1 MTQVLRERLPYP
13 AKVTTR
19 ARLVRVFGY
28 VMKAVS
34 AFKRQADRVPVEL
47 LQKEDFSQ
55 AIPGGGS
62 GLPVGGRPEEHKH
75 GLHSGLGD

>member
-47 LQKEDFSQ
+47 LQ
-55 AIPGGGS
+55 
-62 GLPVGGRPEEHKH
+62 
-75 GLHSGLGD
+75 